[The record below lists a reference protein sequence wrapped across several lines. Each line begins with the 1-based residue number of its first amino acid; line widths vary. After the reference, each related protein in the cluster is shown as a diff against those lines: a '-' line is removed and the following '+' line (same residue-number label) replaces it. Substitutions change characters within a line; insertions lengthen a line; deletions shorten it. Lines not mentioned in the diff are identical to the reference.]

1 MTARRTC
8 VVVAALLALGC
19 RAGVFS
25 RRRPKR
31 RAPKKKQPA
40 APADDV
46 DPVLDE
52 APTKGAC
59 SKHKDCTMKEF
70 CAGDAGCLPCKQCSE
85 HGDSYNGKCPC
96 GPGKKKK
103 GGKQA
108 ASKKKRTPPA
118 PNSQKDLNMFAMMDK
133 NKDGVITYDD
143 EFVSWMKNE
152 QDMTDMKEIK
162 HFFRQED
169 QNKDGRLSWDE
180 FTGPKGKTAP
190 KVTAA
195 AATSTPASGGA
206 GGGGG
211 GGGGS
216 SGACSKHK
224 DCTMK

>member
-1 MTARRTC
+1 
-8 VVVAALLALGC
+8 
-19 RAGVFS
+19 
-25 RRRPKR
+25 
-31 RAPKKKQPA
+31 
-40 APADDV
+40 
-46 DPVLDE
+46 
-52 APTKGAC
+52 
-59 SKHKDCTMKEF
+59 MKEF

-108 ASKKKRTPPA
+108 APKKKRTPPA

-143 EFVSWMKNE
+143 EFVSWMKDE

-224 DCTMK
+224 DCTMKEFCAGDAGCLPCKQCGEPGDSYNGKCPCGPGKKKGKSQPKKAPQAEKTGGGDEIDDLMDGINDEL